1 MIGRFYSDGMDD
13 FYWDHFAPSLL
24 MSTYLVAFAVA
35 NFTKIEADVAHGKWK
50 FNIYVRT
57 SAISQAQ

>member
-1 MIGRFYSDGMDD
+1 MED
-13 FYWDHFAPSLL
+13 FYWDQFAPSLL

-35 NFTKIEADVAHGKWK
+35 NFTKIEADVGDNNWK

>member
-1 MIGRFYSDGMDD
+1 MED

-35 NFTKIEADVAHGKWK
+35 NFTKIEADVDNSNWK

>member
-1 MIGRFYSDGMDD
+1 MDD
-13 FYWDHFAPSLL
+13 YYWDHFAPSVL

-35 NFTKIEADVAHGKWK
+35 NFTKIEADVGDLNWK

-57 SAISQAQ
+57 SAVNQTQ